1 MESTPPYTLY
11 GLINCARGT
20 RTQTTLIF
28 VLGVLCIIGCP
39 LQLIREVFS
48 RLHFRRR
55 RRHTLGSLRYGDY
68 GLRTTAGRALSFVC
82 STGLSR
88 ANIER

>member
-1 MESTPPYTLY
+1 MHPQSLALRKRTPL
-11 GLINCARGT
+11 
-20 RTQTTLIF
+20 
-28 VLGVLCIIGCP
+28 
-39 LQLIREVFS
+39 
-48 RLHFRRR
+48 
-55 RRHTLGSLRYGDY
+55 LGSLRYGDY